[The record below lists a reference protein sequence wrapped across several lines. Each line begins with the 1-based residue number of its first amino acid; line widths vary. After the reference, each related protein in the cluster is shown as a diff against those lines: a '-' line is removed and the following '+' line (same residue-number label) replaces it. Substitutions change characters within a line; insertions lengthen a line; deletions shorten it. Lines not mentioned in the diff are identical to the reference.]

1 MTLLPLLGG
10 ADIASGGPDGGDL
23 PSLAE
28 LRLVSQSLCLLCRNS
43 RAKKSVTKKLDPVC
57 LAPTQLAPKPVLLC
71 TLRMK
76 TSDTPLW
83 DLGSL
88 WYVDAL
94 SPVPRGVANGA

>member
-1 MTLLPLLGG
+1 MTLLPLLVG
-10 ADIASGGPDGGDL
+10 ANIAYGGPDGGDL

-28 LRLVSQSLCLLCRNS
+28 LRLVSPSPCLLCHDS
-43 RAKKSVTKKLDPVC
+43 RAKKLDPVC
-57 LAPTQLAPKPVLLC
+57 LAPTQLVPKPIPKPVLLC

-88 WYVDAL
+88 WHVDAL